1 LTEHLP
7 APPQIGFSS
16 QDSSIQPWAADFL
29 DSVQAASSI
38 CPSLAPDLF
47 GSLQDLAAAPEL
59 TMALLDQQAMAQV
72 DPALPAGPAWSQAA
86 MEGFSGQWP
95 RQDVLWWQRPMPSGE
110 EDAAWQR
117 LHRGLPMLQQAF
129 QRQAST
135 TCQVIEP
142 ETESYLFTPDGL
154 WLAQVLPQQQII
166 EVALQSWLFGPDETF
181 FGAPSVGQSFRLSA
195 SRAFAEPILV
205 SYTANCGPGGGSS
218 SLVVVNTQTGEVV
231 KPALSPDDFQLVFRI
246 TEAGTYRLASTA
258 GW

>member
-1 LTEHLP
+1 
-7 APPQIGFSS
+7 
-16 QDSSIQPWAADFL
+16 
-29 DSVQAASSI
+29 
-38 CPSLAPDLF
+38 
-47 GSLQDLAAAPEL
+47 
-59 TMALLDQQAMAQV
+59 
-72 DPALPAGPAWSQAA
+72 
-86 MEGFSGQWP
+86 
-95 RQDVLWWQRPMPSGE
+95 
-110 EDAAWQR
+110 
-117 LHRGLPMLQQAF
+117 MLQQAF

-142 ETESYLFTPDGL
+142 ETESYLFAPDGL
-154 WLAQVLPQQQII
+154 WLAQVPPQQQII